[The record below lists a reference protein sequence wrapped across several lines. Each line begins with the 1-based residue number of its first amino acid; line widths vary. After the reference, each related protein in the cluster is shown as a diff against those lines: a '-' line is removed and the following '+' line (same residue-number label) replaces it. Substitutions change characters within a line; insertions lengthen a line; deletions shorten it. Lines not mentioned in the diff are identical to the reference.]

1 MGPCR
6 LPLVQAV
13 LGGCVE
19 EAPVVA
25 PLVTAALLIHALR
38 IVEEGLEGLLEQAV
52 L

>member
-25 PLVTAALLIHALR
+25 PPVTAALLTHALR
-38 IVEEGLEGLLEQAV
+38 IVLEGLLELAV